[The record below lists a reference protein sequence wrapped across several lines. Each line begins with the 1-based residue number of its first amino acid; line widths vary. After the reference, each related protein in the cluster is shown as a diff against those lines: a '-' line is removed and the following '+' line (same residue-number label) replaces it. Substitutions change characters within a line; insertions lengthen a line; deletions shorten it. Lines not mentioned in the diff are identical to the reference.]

1 MAASGSKD
9 YRLAIVEDHELTRQ
23 GLESMLNDNADFNVI
38 ASVANVPELFTALGR
53 KRKVDLVV
61 LDLRLSDESQPI
73 DNVEKIEELT
83 DNIVVL
89 SSLESPYLLRQVL
102 KTSVAEVLSKT
113 QQSEEVVAAIRRTL
127 SGKPAISTE
136 MAAAMDGDPLLE
148 AVDLSDR
155 QREVLEL
162 YASGEPAKRVAR
174 LTGLKQDTVNDY
186 LNRVRQKYSSVGRD
200 TFTKLDLYQRAQEDG
215 FLPGPTDPR

>member
-1 MAASGSKD
+1 MAASGSKV

-38 ASVANVPELFTALGR
+38 ASAANVPELFTALGR

-113 QQSEEVVAAIRRTL
+113 QPSEEVVAAIRRTL

-186 LNRVRQKYSSVGRD
+186 LSRVRQKYSSVGRD

-215 FLPGPTDPR
+215 FLPGPTGPR

>member
-1 MAASGSKD
+1 MAASGSKV

-38 ASVANVPELFTALGR
+38 ASAANVPELFTALGR

-113 QQSEEVVAAIRRTL
+113 QPSEEVVAAIRRTL